1 MSIFWRMC
9 VMWILLKK
17 RSLGSWVKYWS
28 ITDLILSLSGNTSS
42 VFPHDPWGVLP
53 HVSICKSSLVG
64 EFFFLCFVV
73 WLFSMCMTS
82 APMIHV
88 FDKGDGDSHGPF
100 TILKVNVDSL
110 SVVVDDR
117 ENTRKQFF
125 VSSLLTLV
133 FPQFVIPNN
142 SVVPRQEWQKGLW
155 VHWTCSCVVKLM

>member
-1 MSIFWRMC
+1 
-9 VMWILLKK
+9 
-17 RSLGSWVKYWS
+17 
-28 ITDLILSLSGNTSS
+28 
-42 VFPHDPWGVLP
+42 
-53 HVSICKSSLVG
+53 
-64 EFFFLCFVV
+64 
-73 WLFSMCMTS
+73 MTS

-142 SVVPRQEWQKGLW
+142 SVVPRQE
-155 VHWTCSCVVKLM
+155 